1 MPYRRQ
7 YYDPFV
13 EPVAPVAFAETPAPV
28 AEPVEPVAEV
38 APTATQQQPIGGL
51 YVERGGIYLH
61 TSDIVAALRQMAEEA
76 DALVQPMTPRETLL
90 AAAASFFAI
99 HPPDEP

>member
-13 EPVAPVAFAETPAPV
+13 EPVAPVAFVEPPAPV

-38 APTATQQQPIGGL
+38 APTATQQQPISGL

-61 TSDIVAALRQMAEEA
+61 TEDVVTALRQMAEET
-76 DALVQPMTPRETLL
+76 DALVPMTPKETLL
-90 AAAASFFAI
+90 AAAASFQAI
-99 HPPDEP
+99 HAPDEP